1 MKSQLP
7 ILYRTMN
14 QELYPKDSRLKT
26 QDYVLKIQKVTQP

>member
-7 ILYRTMN
+7 ILHRTMN
-14 QELYPKDSRLKT
+14 HGLYPKVSRLKT